1 MRAAGTRLTS
11 DESRVLETCLDPRQP
26 DHPSVRME
34 NSAWQMRSASGTMA
48 IRIGNIYLLGPTRT
62 PTDSSQT
69 RVGAKLA
76 DLLGRRAERE
86 AIEDLL
92 AQAHAG
98 RSGVFLVRGEAGI
111 GKTAILEHARDTAA
125 ASGFRVEH
133 SAGVES
139 ETQFAFAGVH
149 QLCAPLLDRIGVLP
163 DPQQAALGVAFGER
177 AGAAPDRFLVGL
189 ATLNLLAEVA
199 EERPLLCLIDD
210 AQWLDEAS
218 AQVLAFVARRVAA
231 ERMALVFAVRDP
243 TESEVHP
250 FVGLPELRLDG
261 LGEPDAR
268 VLLAAAVRAPL
279 DDGVRDRIVAEA
291 RGNPLALLEL
301 HNSGQ
306 PAQLAGGFELPDALD
321 VPRRIEDGFQ
331 RRSDSLPAET
341 QLLLLVAAA
350 DPTGETEL
358 LWGAAVHLGIA
369 PEAAAPAEVA
379 GLLEID
385 TRVRF
390 RHPLVRSAVYHAA
403 TPPDRRRVHAALAV
417 ATDPHVD
424 RDRRA
429 WHRAQ
434 AVQGTDEDVAADLE
448 RSADRARAR
457 GGLAAAGTFLQQA
470 AELTPEPAH
479 RATRALEAAHAKHE
493 AGASEAALELV
504 AVAAGGQLD
513 VLQHARL
520 ELLRAQ
526 IAFHLTRD
534 SDVPGM
540 LLDAAKMLAPLNPAL
555 SRETYLHAL
564 DAAFINGG
572 DDAVHIAESA
582 LAAPP
587 PGVPARPVDL
597 LLDGLTTTLTR
608 GYAAGAP
615 GLRRA
620 LEAFRDSP
628 HTDPGQHRQSDRWL
642 WLAGRNAVAILDDE
656 LLYILA
662 NRNVQLAREAGA
674 LATLPAALSFL
685 SITSVLMGE
694 LARAGELATEATAI
708 TRATGGVQL
717 RHAHVIL
724 SAWRGDRAETT
735 ALTAITAQDVVHPD
749 EGADA
754 SLAQYAMAVLHNG
767 LGNYPAALDAAARA
781 CESHELSLSSAGL
794 PELIEACVR
803 AGRPERAAVALEQF
817 SSRAHAA
824 GTAWALGLAARS
836 RALTSTGPAA
846 EEHYREAIE
855 RLRDCR
861 MTVYLARTHLVYGE
875 WLRRE
880 SRRQDAREQLRTAHQ
895 LLSDMGAEA
904 FAARA
909 ARELGATGE
918 HPRKRTAQPT
928 DTLTAHEQHIARLV
942 ATGATSREVGAQL
955 FLSPRTIEAHLRNIF
970 RKLDITSRRQ
980 LRELR
985 LP

>member
-1 MRAAGTRLTS
+1 M
-11 DESRVLETCLDPRQP
+11 
-26 DHPSVRME
+26 
-34 NSAWQMRSASGTMA
+34 
-48 IRIGNIYLLGPTRT
+48 
-62 PTDSSQT
+62 
-69 RVGAKLA
+69 GAKLA

-86 AIEDLL
+86 AIDDLL
-92 AQAHAG
+92 AQAKAG
-98 RSGVFLVRGEAGI
+98 RSGTLVVRGEAGI

-125 ASGFRVEH
+125 PLGLRVEH
-133 SAGVES
+133 SAGAES
-139 ETQFAFAGVH
+139 ETQFAFAGLH
-149 QLCAPLLDRIGVLP
+149 QLCAPLLDRVGVLS
-163 DPQQAALGVAFGER
+163 DPQQAVLGVAFGER
-177 AGAAPDRFLVGL
+177 AGAAPDRFMVGL

-199 EERPLLCLIDD
+199 EETPLLCLVDD

-243 TESEVHP
+243 TEGDVHP
-250 FVGLPELRLDG
+250 FVGLPQLRLDG
-261 LGEPDAR
+261 LGDTDAKA
-268 VLLAAAVRAPL
+268 LLAAAVRTPL

-291 RGNPLALLEL
+291 RGNPLALVEL
-301 HNSGQ
+301 PRSVP
-306 PAQLAGGFELPDALD
+306 PARLAGGFELPDALS
-321 VPRRIEDGFQ
+321 VPRRVEDSFQ
-331 RRSDSLPAET
+331 RRSDSLPTET

-350 DPTGETEL
+350 DPTGEAAL
-358 LWGAAVHLGIA
+358 LWRAAAQLGIA
-369 PEAAAPAEVA
+369 KDAAVPAEAA

-390 RHPLVRSAVYHAA
+390 RHPLVRSAVYQ
-403 TPPDRRRVHAALAV
+403 TCRPPDRRRAHRALAD
-417 ATDPHVD
+417 ATDPQLDPD
-424 RDRRA
+424 RHA

-434 AVQGTDEDVAADLE
+434 SVLGTDEDAAAELE

-457 GGLAAAGTFLQQA
+457 GGLAAAAAFLQQA
-470 AELTPEPAH
+470 AELTPEPAR

-504 AVAAGGQLD
+504 AVAAAGPLD
-513 VLQHARL
+513 ALQSARL

-534 SDVPGM
+534 TDVPGM
-540 LLDAAKMLAPLNPAL
+540 LLDAAKMLAPLDPAL
-555 SRETYLHAL
+555 SRETYLHAF
-564 DAAFINGG
+564 DAAVINGG
-572 DDAVHIAESA
+572 DDAVHIAEAA

-587 PGVPARPVDL
+587 PGVPARPEDL
-597 LLDGLTTTLTR
+597 LLDGLATTLTR
-608 GYAAGAP
+608 GYVAGAP
-615 GLRRA
+615 RLRRA
-620 LEAFRDSP
+620 LEAFRDRP
-628 HTDPGQHRQSDRWL
+628 RTDSGQDRQSDRWL

-662 NRNVQLAREAGA
+662 SRNVQLAREAGA

-694 LARAGELATEATAI
+694 LARADELATEATAI

-724 SAWRGDRAETT
+724 SAWRGDQAETT
-735 ALTAITAQDVVHPD
+735 ALHALTAQDVAHPD

-767 LGNYPAALDAAARA
+767 LGNYSAARGAAARA

-794 PELIEACVR
+794 PELIEASVR
-803 AGRPERAAVALEQF
+803 ADQPERAAVALEQL
-817 SSRAHAA
+817 SSRARAT
-824 GTAWALGLAARS
+824 GTPWALGLEARS
-836 RALTSTGPAA
+836 RALTSTGPNA
-846 EEHYREAIE
+846 EQHYREAIGQ
-855 RLRDCR
+855 LRDCR

-880 SRRQDAREQLRTAHQ
+880 GRRQAAREQLRTAHQ

-918 HPRKRTAQPT
+918 HARKRTAQPT
-928 DTLTAHEQHIARLV
+928 DTLTAHELHIARLV

-980 LRELR
+980 LRQLR

>member
-1 MRAAGTRLTS
+1 M
-11 DESRVLETCLDPRQP
+11 
-26 DHPSVRME
+26 
-34 NSAWQMRSASGTMA
+34 
-48 IRIGNIYLLGPTRT
+48 
-62 PTDSSQT
+62 
-69 RVGAKLA
+69 GAKLA

-86 AIEDLL
+86 AIEHLL
-92 AQAHAG
+92 TQAQAG
-98 RSGVFLVRGEAGI
+98 RSGRLVMRGEAGI

-125 ASGFRVEH
+125 PLGFRVE
-133 SAGVES
+133 SSVGVES
-139 ETQFAFAGVH
+139 ETQFAFAGLH
-149 QLCAPLLDRIGVLP
+149 QLCTPLLDRAEALP
-163 DPQQAALGVAFGER
+163 DPQQAALGVAFGQR
-177 AGAAPDRFLVGL
+177 AGAAPDRFLLGL

-199 EERPLLCLIDD
+199 EDGPLLCLVDD

-231 ERMALVFAVRDP
+231 ERMALVFTLRDAGDGAVD
-243 TESEVHP
+243 T
-250 FVGLPELRLDG
+250 FGGLPELRLDG
-261 LGEPDAR
+261 LGDTDAEA
-268 VLLAAAVRAPL
+268 LLAAAVRTPL
-279 DDGVRDRIVAEA
+279 DDGVRDRILAEA

-301 HNSGQ
+301 PRGTQ
-306 PAQLAGGFELPDALD
+306 PAQLAGGFELPDALS
-321 VPRRIEDGFQ
+321 VPSRIEDSFR
-331 RRSDSLPAET
+331 RRSGNLPADT

-350 DPTGETEL
+350 EPTGEAAL
-358 LWGAAVHLGIA
+358 LWRAANHLGID
-369 PEAAAPAEVA
+369 PEAAAAAEAA
-379 GLLEID
+379 GLLEIN

-390 RHPLVRSAVYHAA
+390 SHPLVRSAVYQAA
-403 TPPDRRRVHAALAV
+403 TPPDHRRAHRAVAA
-417 ATDPHVD
+417 ATDPQADPD
-424 RDRRA
+424 RHA

-434 AVQGTDEDVAADLE
+434 AVLGVDEEAAAELE
-448 RSADRARAR
+448 RSAGRARAR
-457 GGLAAAGTFLQQA
+457 GGLAAAAAFLQRA

-493 AGASEAALELV
+493 AGASEAALALL
-504 AVAAGGQLD
+504 AIAADGPLD
-513 VLQHARL
+513 AMQHARL

-540 LLDAAKMLAPLNPAL
+540 LLDAAKMLSPLDPAL

-564 DAAFINGG
+564 DAAVINGG
-572 DDAVHIAESA
+572 DDAVHIAEAA

-587 PGVPARPVDL
+587 PGVPARPLDL
-597 LLDGLTTTLTR
+597 LLDGLATTLTR
-608 GYAAGAP
+608 GYSAGAP

-628 HTDPGQHRQSDRWL
+628 HTDPGQDRQSDRWL
-642 WLAGRNAVAILDDE
+642 WLAGRNAVAILDDK
-656 LLYILA
+656 LVYILA
-662 NRNVQLAREAGA
+662 SRNVQLAREAGA

-724 SAWRGDRAETT
+724 GAWRGDQAETT
-735 ALTAITAQDVVHPD
+735 ALHALTSQDVAHPD

-767 LGNYPAALDAAARA
+767 LGNYAAAQEAAARA
-781 CESHELSLSSAGL
+781 CESYELSLSSASL

-803 AGRPERAAVALEQF
+803 AGQPEHATVALEQL
-817 SSRAHAA
+817 SSRAHAT
-824 GTAWALGLAARS
+824 GTQWALGLAARS
-836 RALTSTGPAA
+836 RALTSTGPDA

-855 RLRDCR
+855 RLHDCR

-880 SRRQDAREQLRTAHQ
+880 GRRQAAREQLRTAHQ
-895 LLSDMGAEA
+895 LLSDMGAKA

-918 HPRKRTAQPT
+918 HPRKRTAPPT
-928 DTLTAHEQHIARLV
+928 DTLTAHELHIARLV

-955 FLSPRTIEAHLRNIF
+955 FLSTRTIEAHLRNIF

-980 LRELR
+980 LRQLR